1 LFEIKNWD
9 IMKNCLRLMLLT
21 GILMAVSCTS
31 SKEIVYLQDIDQ
43 VRLNEFTTRYEAK
56 IKKDDLLNIVVSGP
70 DKQVIM
76 PYNLTL
82 SEGIV
87 AGSSVDPERATLSYL
102 VDSDGNINFPILGKI
117 HVEGMTRSELVEML
131 SSEISKDVKDPII
144 YVSFKNYKI
153 TVLGEVKNPGTYTM
167 DSEKINIFQALGR
180 AGDLQLTAQREGI
193 ILIRE
198 VDGTPTYHTIN
209 LKSAE
214 LMNSDYFFMQQN
226 DVLYVPPSASR
237 VATANAATGIWSV
250 AISSVTAAVA
260 VVALI
265 INSTR
270 SSSNSNK

>member
-1 LFEIKNWD
+1 MKHFLQMALFV
-9 IMKNCLRLMLLT
+9 C
-21 GILMAVSCTS
+21 ILSVVSCTT

-43 VRLNEFTTRYEAK
+43 VKLNELTTRYEAK
-56 IKKDDLLNIVVSGP
+56 IKKDDLLSIVVSGP
-70 DKQVIM
+70 DKQVVM

-82 SEGIV
+82 SDGV
-87 AGSSVDPERATLSYL
+87 NSSNIDPDRATLSYL
-102 VDSDGNINFPILGKI
+102 VDSEGNINFPILGKI

-131 SSEISKDVKDPII
+131 TAEIRKDVKDPIV

-198 VDGTPTYHTIN
+198 VEGTPTYHVID

-214 LMNSDYFFMQQN
+214 VMNSDFFFMQQN

-237 VATANAATGIWSV
+237 VATANTATGIWSV

-265 INSTR
+265 LNNT
-270 SSSNSNK
+270 KK